1 MDAGINTP
9 EQVGPRSYALLGPT
23 HRTAPHQKK
32 MKISHQDQEYFQNFQ
47 NRVGD
52 KFKMLLT

>member
-1 MDAGINTP
+1 MQ
-9 EQVGPRSYALLGPT
+9 ESS
-23 HRTAPHQKK
+23 HRTAYAPE
-32 MKISHQDQEYFQNFQ
+32 KIENIRTRIPTVPHQDQENLQNFQ